1 VDFIL
6 LGIIHL
12 REASANI
19 RFKNHSVEVEKII
32 NAYVNLSAQGIAGRG
47 PLGKA
52 GSYGI
57 QEPEILAITEEIR
70 GDVFLIVGLPL
81 KETAELLGK
90 CNIETSKIP
99 EVKNLYHTLWGSE
112 IWKGQTIM
120 LPKDQIPPNYD
131 FVPGAMQKI
140 N

>member
-1 VDFIL
+1 
-6 LGIIHL
+6 
-12 REASANI
+12 
-19 RFKNHSVEVEKII
+19 
-32 NAYVNLSAQGIAGRG
+32 
-47 PLGKA
+47 
-52 GSYGI
+52 
-57 QEPEILAITEEIR
+57 
-70 GDVFLIVGLPL
+70 VGLPL